1 MKNTN
6 LNKEE
11 VDFLNCFSSIDEFNK
26 FCIMFS
32 DAKSSLEKYYPG
44 LIGAGTGA
52 LIGGGIGM
60 LSGDEKETKNSKLK
74 KLILGAI
81 LGGAV
86 GGIGGHMF
94 LNKDGSINQ
103 DAIDDLSETP
113 SHKRGN
119 ALTIT
124 GGALGALAGQGRT
137 SYVSKRDKKIIEEAS
152 KLEKSGPPAV
162 QRAAVDPFKPRD
174 PSVPNNDSAGGF
186 KRVFKKGPQRDAW
199 LTRIKRYGGRQVAG
213 AALGGFTGFLGDWVL
228 SD

>member
-1 MKNTN
+1 MKNIN

-103 DAIDDLSETP
+103 DAIDELKEKP
-113 SHKRGN
+113 KNKRGN

-124 GGALGALAGQGRT
+124 GGSLGALAGQLRT
-137 SYVSKRDKKIIEEAS
+137 NYVSERDKEIIAKS
-152 KLEKSGPPAV
+152 VKKTVDSPGVIRLEL
-162 QRAAVDPFKPRD
+162 D
-174 PSVPNNDSAGGF
+174 PSLKIKVPQNNDSAGGF
-186 KRVFKKGPQRDAW
+186 KRIFKKGPQRDAW